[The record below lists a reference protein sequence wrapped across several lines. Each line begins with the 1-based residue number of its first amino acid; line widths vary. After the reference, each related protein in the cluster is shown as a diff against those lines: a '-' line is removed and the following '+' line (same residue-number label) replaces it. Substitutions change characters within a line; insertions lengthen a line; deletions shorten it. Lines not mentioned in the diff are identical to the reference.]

1 MTGCG
6 LCTTFAPSGQG
17 VGITRYKSNRYVFSS
32 HTCES
37 VHLSVLDS
45 RFRGRGGAGQ
55 IEFCTCLC
63 GRRGVYAGSG
73 RSKGPGWVVRAF
85 DYRATCGIF
94 PPCHAEPSRSISD
107 PSARLRVTLGWVGV
121 QGVEGRSRMRGAR
134 ASRTLLPLA
143 VSRYLCVLLLGLSG
157 IVISIN
163 PASRPGCRYAREK
176 WLRFFRFIAV
186 ISSAR
191 VISPSMTTISCL
203 TCVVTCAVGIASCR
217 GNVRVSQS

>member
-1 MTGCG
+1 MWLALARAEMRVGCCQNQDLRG
-6 LCTTFAPSGQG
+6 GWRLLSESRFGGFSGSGQ
-17 VGITRYKSNRYVFSS
+17 
-32 HTCES
+32 
-37 VHLSVLDS
+37 
-45 RFRGRGGAGQ
+45 
-55 IEFCTCLC
+55 
-63 GRRGVYAGSG
+63 
-73 RSKGPGWVVRAF
+73 SKGAGWVVRAF

-176 WLRFFRFIAV
+176 WLRFFRFITV

-203 TCVVTCAVGIASCR
+203 TCAVTCVVTCAVGIASCR